1 MTQETPYSFNVVDV
15 NEKPSNIILTD
26 ITNKLTRKGEQ
37 FISSI
42 TVTDPDQDDILTVTI
57 PDNSPNKE
65 KFTIKNQ
72 KLYYNSSSGKAKVPY
87 QVIIRATD
95 WEGLIL
101 EKQFE
106 ILVDEDGNL
115 QIEEQED
122 NSDSYYNERFV
133 DSDGDGFV
141 DADEILIGT
150 DRFDFRSYPT
160 DIDRDGIL
168 DFYDSDIDNDGYLN
182 ENDQFPND
190 PNEWIDNDN
199 DGIGDNLDIDDD
211 NDGTPDIYVNWQED
225 YIIQDLFPNDPDET
239 SDFDR
244 DGLGDNSDPDDDN
257 DGYDDDI
264 DMFPFNPYEWLDTDN
279 DGIGNNEDSDSDNDG
294 YTDFD
299 EESIGSNPL
308 DPSDFPADLD
318 RDFVPDLIDFDR
330 DGDGISNNFD
340 NAPDFFNP
348 NQEFVDDE
356 NHISLKFQEFFSPN
370 GDGINDFFEIGEIH
384 RYPKNEVWVYDNAGN
399 LVFNAKKYNNSWQ
412 GNLNGGNPL
421 PQGSYLYRVDAD
433 SNGTSDYQGWIY
445 LTR

>member
-1 MTQETPYSFNVVDV
+1 M
-15 NEKPSNIILTD
+15 
-26 ITNKLTRKGEQ
+26 
-37 FISSI
+37 
-42 TVTDPDQDDILTVTI
+42 
-57 PDNSPNKE
+57 
-65 KFTIKNQ
+65 
-72 KLYYNSSSGKAKVPY
+72 
-87 QVIIRATD
+87 
-95 WEGLIL
+95 
-101 EKQFE
+101 
-106 ILVDEDGNL
+106 
-115 QIEEQED
+115 
-122 NSDSYYNERFV
+122 
-133 DSDGDGFV
+133 
-141 DADEILIGT
+141 
-150 DRFDFRSYPT
+150 
-160 DIDRDGIL
+160 
-168 DFYDSDIDNDGYLN
+168 
-182 ENDQFPND
+182 
-190 PNEWIDNDN
+190 
-199 DGIGDNLDIDDD
+199 DIDDD

-244 DGLGDNSDPDDDN
+244 DGIGDNSDPDDDN

-294 YTDFD
+294 YSDFD